1 MPIIRPNA
9 IRIKRFRELKETLR
23 TNRDRLLVGIDI
35 AKAHD
40 VAQVRLAHTQ
50 ILDKHLTIPNTAAGF
65 AAFWAHLEQRRA
77 ETGLSEI
84 VCAVEPTGT
93 YHEALAQFLETQG
106 ADVVLVSN
114 TVAHHNR
121 RTLDGT
127 WGKSDPK
134 DAHNLCDLLERGHVL
149 FYSLPDGPLA
159 ELRRLVRLLRQ
170 ARSERGACKAR
181 FRNTLLPRL
190 GPAGEAL
197 PLAVVATL
205 PGPLQVFVP
214 KPEPDPGP
222 RRRPVH
228 RPSRGAADAPALGP
242 VPPALAYECTD
253 LAARLTAV
261 QARITQLEAA
271 LVQIATPLPAYG
283 WLLSLPGIGPTLA
296 AILLAEIGDIAWYTR
311 FSQLRKL
318 AGLDIIWV
326 ASGKWTGTTRISKC
340 GRPLLRWALYQAA
353 LGACRNPGWHA
364 RREALIAKRQGD
376 RYAFL
381 KANTELAAKLLRLT
395 WGVWRSGRPYDPAR
409 GAGHPAGPPPLRRG
423 RRRAAPPAQTGR
435 VGSRT
440 GGASLAPRVPA
451 AGRDALRPSPLP
463 PQAEVVFR
471 SPSRARS
478 PVARLASTLAVPGKA
493 RGGR

>member
-1 MPIIRPNA
+1 MSILRANA

-23 TNRDRLLVGIDI
+23 TNRNRLLVGIDI
-35 AKAHD
+35 AKAEH

-50 ILDKHLTIPNTAAGF
+50 LVDTQLTIPNTQVGF
-65 AAFWAHLEQRRA
+65 ERFWAHLESRRA
-77 ETGLSEI
+77 ETGLTEL

-93 YHEALAQFLETQG
+93 YHEALARFLESHG
-106 ADVVLVSN
+106 ADVVLVST

-159 ELRRLVRLLRQ
+159 DLRRLVRLVRQ
-170 ARSERGACKAR
+170 ARTELAACKAR

-190 GPAGEAL
+190 GPAGEPPPPAL
-197 PLAVVATL
+197 VATL
-205 PGPLQVFVP
+205 PGPLRVLVP
-214 KPEPDPGP
+214 KPAPTPRPRRCAASRLACATAGDPGLP
-222 RRRPVH
+222 A
-228 RPSRGAADAPALGP
+228 GAWE
-242 VPPALAYECTD
+242 YTD

-261 QARITQLEAA
+261 QARITQLEVA
-271 LVQIATPLPAYG
+271 LIQVATPLPAYG
-283 WLLSLPGIGPTLA
+283 WLLSLPGIGPTLG
-296 AILLAEIGDIAWYTR
+296 AILLAEIGDIGWYTK

-318 AGLDIIWV
+318 AGLDIIGV

-353 LGACRNPGWHA
+353 MGACRNPGWHA

-381 KANTELAAKLLRLT
+381 KANTELAAKLLHLV
-395 WGVWRSGRPYDPAR
+395 WGVWRSGQPYDPRHRSGGPAALAPAR
-409 GAGHPAGPPPLRRG
+409 RRG
-423 RRRAAPPAQTGR
+423 TPPAHIVKPRRRQAFDPHPGPHQQ
-435 VGSRT
+435 
-440 GGASLAPRVPA
+440 AS
-451 AGRDALRPSPLP
+451 
-463 PQAEVVFR
+463 
-471 SPSRARS
+471 
-478 PVARLASTLAVPGKA
+478 
-493 RGGR
+493 